1 VLAIDDD
8 ADELSMMRDVLAA
21 AGAQVVTAQSGRE
34 ALGLLSHLDVDV
46 VLADIGMPEMDGFD
60 FIGRARAMAGVA
72 ARVPAAAITAY
83 ARSEDRERAL
93 TAGFQMHVSK
103 PIDPAGLLAAVRAL
117 VED

>member
-1 VLAIDDD
+1 
-8 ADELSMMRDVLAA
+8 
-21 AGAQVVTAQSGRE
+21 
-34 ALGLLSHLDVDV
+34 
-46 VLADIGMPEMDGFD
+46 
-60 FIGRARAMAGVA
+60 MAGVA

-117 VED
+117 VDA